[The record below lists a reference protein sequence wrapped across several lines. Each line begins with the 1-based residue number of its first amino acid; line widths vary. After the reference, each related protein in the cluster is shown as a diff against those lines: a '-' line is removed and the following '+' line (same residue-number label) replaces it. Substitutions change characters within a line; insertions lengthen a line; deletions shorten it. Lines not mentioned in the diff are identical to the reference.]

1 MPVHF
6 TCPHCG
12 QLLSVGRRKVG
23 QAVRCAACGGGVTV
37 PEEAIGG
44 VLRSPLPTPEE
55 PVATEETG
63 DGAELMAPPAAPTTV
78 PSSEHG
84 PHAWGASVT
93 VSRMALYSIGGL
105 IVGVGVVAFL
115 LGWSMGNTVAMQ
127 TQAIKSLNER
137 FQISGRLTYETSRGR
152 VVPDTESVVI
162 VLPMDKRPDEKF
174 TIDAIRP
181 EAVPPSAQH
190 PVVQGIR
197 ALGGDFARTNRTGD
211 YSLQVPGSGRYYV
224 LMISSHQ
231 TRPSGQSPTT
241 KEIVEL
247 GHYFRQGD
255 QLLGQHEYVWLSEQ
269 IAADR
274 QIDRFF
280 SAD

>member
-23 QAVRCAACGGGVTV
+23 YAVRCAACGGGVTV
-37 PEEAIGG
+37 PEEAIGFG
-44 VLRSPLPTPEE
+44 GTLPVTTSDEIGNADDSVDLMVSQSP
-55 PVATEETG
+55 PVA
-63 DGAELMAPPAAPTTV
+63 AATSDNGLHTWD
-78 PSSEHG
+78 SSV
-84 PHAWGASVT
+84 A
-93 VSRMALYSIGGL
+93 VSRTALYSIGGL

-115 LGWSMGNTVAMQ
+115 LGWSMGSSVAMQ
-127 TQAIKSLNER
+127 TQAIQSLNQR
-137 FQISGRLTYETSRGR
+137 FQIFGRLTYETSRGR
-152 VVPDTESVVI
+152 VAPDTESVVI
-162 VLPMDKRPDEKF
+162 VFPMGKRPDEKF

-181 EAVPPSAQH
+181 EAVPPTSQH

-224 LMISSHQ
+224 LMISGHQ
-231 TRPSGQSPTT
+231 IRPSGQSPTT

-247 GHYFRQGD
+247 GHYFRQAD
-255 QLLGQHEYVWLSEQ
+255 LLIGQHKYVWLSEQ
-269 IAADR
+269 VLSDR
-274 QIDRFF
+274 QIDHFF
-280 SAD
+280 SAE